1 LYTRKGVPKEN
12 IRNAEEYLF
21 ARQKWGKVSD
31 LGRMGELKVRELYD
45 IGPKGGPGGR
55 IDSINGLAEFRVPGG
70 INRREGTISEIKNVG
85 KQDWTDQLDDYAAY
99 AQQKGL
105 KFNLYLRKDAEVL
118 PSLQDAVDK
127 SEGVLKIIRVAMD

>member
-1 LYTRKGVPKEN
+1 
-12 IRNAEEYLF
+12 
-21 ARQKWGKVSD
+21 
-31 LGRMGELKVRELYD
+31 MGEIKVRELYD

-55 IDSINGLAEFRVPGG
+55 IKSINGLAEFRVPDG

-99 AQQKGL
+99 AQQEGL
-105 KFNLYLRKDAEVL
+105 KFNLYLREGAEVL